1 MPWHWDD
8 RALGL
13 RKRQNQHAQHGM
25 RTPLSPFS
33 ALANGKG
40 KAQAQALILF
50 AREALHAKT
59 VNKYLPPFDIAFGNN
74 SCAAIVG

>member
-1 MPWHWDD
+1 
-8 RALGL
+8 
-13 RKRQNQHAQHGM
+13 M

-33 ALANGKG
+33 ALANDKG
-40 KAQAQALILF
+40 KTQAQVLILF

-59 VNKYLPPFDIAFGNN
+59 VNKYLPLFDIAFGNN